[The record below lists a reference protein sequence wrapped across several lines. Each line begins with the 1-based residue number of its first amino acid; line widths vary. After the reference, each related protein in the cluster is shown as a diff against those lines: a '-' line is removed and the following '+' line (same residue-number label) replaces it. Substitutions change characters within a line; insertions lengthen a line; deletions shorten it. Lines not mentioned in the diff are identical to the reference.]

1 MAEENNTQAERQFNI
16 QKIYVKDVSFE
27 TPNSPDIFTLTWEPE
42 VEFNLSSSAAQI
54 QDNVYQ
60 VSLTVTLT
68 VKITQKQL
76 TWSKSPNLASSAP
89 WALPMKKWVTSSA
102 ATARTSCFPTP
113 ARSYR
118 IWSVK
123 GASPRCF
130 WPRSTSMDFMHNTS
144 SRCSRTQSLSPVTKA
159 PCLMAPPCPLNP
171 RCGALAR

>member
-68 VKITQKQL
+68 VKITQKTAYLVEITQSGIFSAVGFAIEEMGHL
-76 TWSKSPNLASSAP
+76 LGSYCPNLLFPYAREVVSDLVGKGGFPPMLLAP
-89 WALPMKKWVTSSA
+89 VNFDGLYAQHLQQMQQNPESVTS
-102 ATARTSCFPTP
+102 
-113 ARSYR
+113 
-118 IWSVK
+118 
-123 GASPRCF
+123 
-130 WPRSTSMDFMHNTS
+130 H
-144 SRCSRTQSLSPVTKA
+144 
-159 PCLMAPPCPLNP
+159 
-171 RCGALAR
+171 